1 MNPKLKFIISMLI
14 YGSLGLFVTRLSIP
28 TSQIVFVRAV
38 LGCLALFLVLLT
50 TGKIKNH
57 ISFGNFILLL
67 FIGALI
73 GVNWLLLFDAYRYT
87 YVSTATLI
95 YYTQPIFLI
104 ILSCLFLR
112 EELTKRKVIG
122 MLLAI
127 IGMLLVNGV
136 QVGGSDPKHGFILS
150 ISSAIIYAFVVFL
163 NKACKSLKK
172 VDGLVL
178 TDVQLFGA
186 ALVMGFYTFTNGYNG
201 ELTHLDKQS
210 IIVLLILG
218 IVHSA
223 LAYYLYFTSMKH
235 IDSQSVA
242 VLGYIDPVSAVLF
255 SFFFLNEKL
264 SILQWIGAALVLG
277 GALYSQIKSQ
287 K

>member
-28 TSQIVFVRAV
+28 TSQIVFVRAA
-38 LGCLALFLVLLT
+38 LGCLALFLVLLA
-50 TGKIKNH
+50 TGKIKSH
-57 ISFGNFILLL
+57 ISFGNFIILL

-104 ILSCLFLR
+104 ILSCLFLK

-163 NKACKSLKK
+163 NKASKSLKK

-186 ALVMGFYTFTNGYNG
+186 ALVMGFYTFTNGYNE